1 MGIFDL
7 IKQNLDKILIGVG
20 LLAILFWPKIKEA
33 LAQAQ
38 GTAPPPPANG
48 QPAPPSNNNNCC
60 CCDEPVEPEYSE
72 GDKSEWV
79 VTTMQTRAY
88 CLDRKLDEG
97 VELCEKLVGVLVAAK
112 PTKKTLVVT
121 REVK

>member
-1 MGIFDL
+1 MGILDF
-7 IKQNLDKILIGVG
+7 IKNNLDKILIGIG
-20 LLAILFWPKIKEA
+20 LLAVVFWPKIKAA
-33 LAQAQ
+33 LSEAQ
-38 GTAPPPPANG
+38 GGTEAPVASG
-48 QPAPPSNNNNCC
+48 GKQDKDCC
-60 CCDEPVEPEYSE
+60 CCEEPVEPEYDSE
-72 GDKSEWV
+72 TDKSQWV

>member
-1 MGIFDL
+1 VGILDF
-7 IKQNLDKILIGVG
+7 IKNNLDKILIGVG
-20 LLAILFWPKIKEA
+20 LLAVLFWPKIKAA
-33 LAQAQ
+33 LSEAQ
-38 GTAPPPPANG
+38 GGTDAPASSG
-48 QPAPPSNNNNCC
+48 GKQDKDCC

>member
-1 MGIFDL
+1 MGILDF
-7 IKQNLDKILIGVG
+7 IKNNLDKILIGIG
-20 LLAILFWPKIKEA
+20 LLAVVFWPKIKEA
-33 LAQAQ
+33 LANTGA
-38 GTAPPPPANG
+38 GTESAPSPNG
-48 QPAPPSNNNNCC
+48 QPSKDCC
-60 CCDEPVEPEYSE
+60 CCEEPVEPEYSE

>member
-1 MGIFDL
+1 MGILDF
-7 IKQNLDKILIGVG
+7 IKNNLDKILIGIG
-20 LLAILFWPKIKEA
+20 LLAVLFWPKIKAAISE
-33 LAQAQ
+33 AQ
-38 GTAPPPPANG
+38 GGTEAPSSG
-48 QPAPPSNNNNCC
+48 KQPSTDCC

-97 VELCEKLVGVLVAAK
+97 VQLCEKLIGVLVAAK

>member
-7 IKQNLDKILIGVG
+7 IKNNLDKILIGVG
-20 LLAILFWPKIKEA
+20 LIAILFWPKIKAA
-33 LAQAQ
+33 LSAASG
-38 GTAPPPPANG
+38 GTDAPASSG
-48 QPAPPSNNNNCC
+48 GKSSKDCC
-60 CCDEPVEPEYSE
+60 CCDEPEEPSYTE

-97 VELCEKLVGVLVAAK
+97 VELCEKLISVLVAAK
-112 PTKKTLVVT
+112 PAKKTVSLSVT
-121 REVK
+121 RERK

>member
-7 IKQNLDKILIGVG
+7 IKNNLDKILIGFG
-20 LLAILFWPKIKEA
+20 LLAVLFWPKIKEA
-33 LAQAQ
+33 LANTGA
-38 GTAPPPPANG
+38 GTESAPSSG
-48 QPAPPSNNNNCC
+48 GKSSKDCC
-60 CCDEPVEPEYSE
+60 CCDEPEEPSYSE

-97 VELCEKLVGVLVAAK
+97 VELCEKLVGVLVSAK

>member
-1 MGIFDL
+1 MGILDF
-7 IKQNLDKILIGVG
+7 IKNNLDKILIGIG
-20 LLAILFWPKIKEA
+20 LLAVLFWPKIKAAFSEA
-33 LAQAQ
+33 SG
-38 GTAPPPPANG
+38 GTDAPASG
-48 QPAPPSNNNNCC
+48 KQPSKDCC

-97 VELCEKLVGVLVAAK
+97 VQLCEKLIGVLVAAK

>member
-7 IKQNLDKILIGVG
+7 IKQNLDKILIAIG
-20 LLAILFWPKIKEA
+20 LLAVVFFPKIKEA
-33 LAQAQ
+33 FSTMGA
-38 GTAPPPPANG
+38 GTESAPSSG
-48 QPAPPSNNNNCC
+48 GKSSKDCC
-60 CCDEPVEPEYSE
+60 CCDEPEEPEYSE

-79 VTTMQTRAY
+79 VTTMKTRAY

-97 VELCEKLVGVLVAAK
+97 VELCEKLVGVLVSAK

-121 REVK
+121 KEVR